1 MYFSVCAAAACS
13 FPLFRLEVLSP
24 SLSLSPS
31 LFPRSGALQSVSAL
45 HSNIHS
51 AGGGERGDRGD
62 RPWGRLGR
70 RARGKEGGDGRLH
83 SGLGLK
89 IFCPELEKLMKDLTP
104 PVLRT

>member
-1 MYFSVCAAAACS
+1 MYFYVCAAAACS

-24 SLSLSPS
+24 SLSLPLS
-31 LFPRSGALQSVSAL
+31 PRSGALQSVSAL

-51 AGGGERGDRGD
+51 AGGGERGERGD

-83 SGLGLK
+83 SGLGLEL
-89 IFCPELEKLMKDLTP
+89 FHLGPE
-104 PVLRT
+104 